1 MPGLRAGSPALTA
14 PHRPRPVG
22 LARGASAF
30 ALTWFGGLIIALL
43 TGATAVVILLAV
55 GLVAGVAGA
64 VSGLAALRGSDVRR
78 VRTASVATAGEELHW
93 LVTAAARRPVHAVV
107 AVDGEE
113 VARGWLADGTTRLEG
128 RAPRRGVHHEAV
140 VRWSAAGR
148 FGAVWWSRHVTVRID
163 PLHSGP
169 VADAVPAPSRRL
181 PEDLVGVAAP
191 SAGVGHDDVDGVRQ
205 WRDGDEVTAVHWPS
219 TVRTGEFVVR
229 HRTRERAEE
238 FVVDARTGTAD
249 PDLEAGRVRRAV
261 EDCLSRG
268 AAVAVSV
275 DGGPAD
281 DLPSVAAAVQWC
293 AAFDLRPAGDEAV
306 PWWRRE
312 VRRLPDPEPDHELT
326 ATARWLAALAVAV
339 PFVMML
345 QALGY
350 GSAEYAVV
358 VAALGLAAFVTAWRP
373 PVRAGIRQAGGLAVG
388 VAVGLTLVDIGDVGD
403 VMTAMRFLMPQLL
416 IALGIVQGFEC
427 IDRRGARV
435 HLACGAVLM
444 LYASGVRVDD
454 SLGGFMLAGTV
465 LIGVATVAITAP
477 DRARRTAVD
486 ADAPAPSRRRH
497 AAGQAVGSAVAL
509 ASVVAVLAVV
519 PVPKGPA
526 QLNLPTWL
534 PERRQVDSPG
544 DLSNADGS
552 ALLGGALQGP
562 LSRNGGG
569 PGGYPGFSTEMNTS
583 LRGDLGD
590 SVVLRVR
597 APAPAF
603 WRGQTF
609 TIFDGTTWYVETV
622 TGTPSSEGND
632 HFLPPAEGDLDLE
645 GVEPNFV
652 QTFYVEQDMPNIL
665 FVAPQASRILLD
677 GTIFYRPDGA
687 LRAAVTLP
695 KGSVYTVLSNQP
707 RPTADQ
713 LRQESFDR
721 WTFPPKYLQ
730 VPRSTSERT
739 KALARQLAA
748 GSPSVYDTIIR
759 IEDWLG
765 AHVQYDLDAPVPPD
779 GANAVDHFLF
789 ESQRGFCEQI
799 ATATAIMLR
808 SLGIPTRI
816 ATGYVPGERDAIAGT
831 YISRAR
837 DAHAW
842 VEVWFPEFGW
852 VPFDP
857 TASVPLAGEADLST
871 IGGALLQLLGTAIG
885 DHVQALIVAVVGGA
899 ALVLAVRALVA
910 WWRRRRR
917 GRWGVLQDRF
927 VAAAVARGADPNA
940 PNATLAAASGAEEAK
955 VVARILDECAF
966 SPTWFDDDAL
976 YAHAKSLLDS
986 LPPPREPELARSP
999 RT

>member
-1 MPGLRAGSPALTA
+1 MPGLRAGAA
-14 PHRPRPVG
+14 PLSGSHRSRPVG

-55 GLVAGVAGA
+55 GLVAGIAGA
-64 VSGLAALRGSDVRR
+64 VSGLGVLRGSDLER
-78 VRTASVATAGEELHW
+78 VRTASVATTGEDLQW
-93 LVTAAARRPVHAVV
+93 LVSARTRRPVHAVV
-107 AVDGEE
+107 TVDGEE
-113 VARGWLADGTTRLEG
+113 VARGWLADGTTRLDG
-128 RAPRRGVHHEAV
+128 HAPRRGVHDEVA
-140 VRWSAAGR
+140 VRWSASGR
-148 FGAVWWSRHVTVRID
+148 FGAVWWSRATTVAID

-169 VADAVPAPSRRL
+169 VAAATPAPSRRL
-181 PEDLVGVAAP
+181 PEDLVGAAAP
-191 SAGVGHDDVDGVRQ
+191 SVGAGHDDVDGVRQ

-238 FVVDARTGTAD
+238 FVVDARSGTAD
-249 PDLEAGRVRRAV
+249 PDGEAGRVRRAV

-275 DGGPAD
+275 DGGPAH
-281 DLPSVAAAVQWC
+281 DLSSVAAAVRWC
-293 AAFDLRPAGDEAV
+293 ASFDLRPPANDGV

-312 VRRLPDPEPDHELT
+312 VRRRPDPEPDHELT
-326 ATARWLAALAVAV
+326 ARARWIAALAVAV

-350 GSAEYAVV
+350 GSAEFAVV
-358 VAALGLAAFVTAWRP
+358 VTALGLAAFVTAWRP
-373 PVRAGIRQAGGLAVG
+373 PVRTGIRQAGGLAVG
-388 VAVGLTLVDIGDVGD
+388 IAVGLTLVDIGDVSD

-444 LYASGVRVDD
+444 LYASGVRVDG
-454 SLGGFMLAGTV
+454 SLGGFMLVGTV

-477 DRARRTAVD
+477 DRARRPAID
-486 ADAPAPSRRRH
+486 ADVLAPARGR
-497 AAGQAVGSAVAL
+497 QAVGQTVGGVVAL

-519 PVPKGPA
+519 PIPKGPA
-526 QLNLPTWL
+526 QLNLPSWL
-534 PERRQVDSPG
+534 PEQRTVDSPG

-590 SVVLRVR
+590 AVVLRVR

-609 TIFDGTTWYVETV
+609 TVFDGTTWYVETV

-713 LRQESFDR
+713 LRRESFQG
-721 WTFPPKYLQ
+721 WSYPPKYLQ
-730 VPRSTSERT
+730 VPRSTTDRT
-739 KALARQLAA
+739 RALAQQLAA

-857 TASVPLAGEADLST
+857 TASVPLAGEAAMST
-871 IGGALLQLLGTAIG
+871 IGGALLELIGTVVG
-885 DHVQALIVAVVGGA
+885 DHVPELIVALVGGA
-899 ALVLAVRALVA
+899 ALVLAGRALVA

-940 PNATLAAASGAEEAK
+940 PNAVLAAATELDDAK
-955 VVARILDECAF
+955 VLARMLDECAF
-966 SPTWFDDDAL
+966 SPTWFDDDAR
-976 YAHAKSLLDS
+976 YHSAKSLLDS
-986 LPPPREPELARSP
+986 LP
-999 RT
+999 